1 MMFGNTF
8 NRLATVT
15 AKGGLSMNED
25 LQEQVVEDVI
35 EEVLETEQ
43 EEVVEK
49 EPERVPLATLL
60 EEKKRRKELEKR
72 LRILEEKELDS
83 DIISTRS
90 KIKQKYINKGY
101 AEDLAESLA
110 EDFADLRGELRRSKV
125 EKKDYLDE
133 EIDDLARD
141 SFYSDAAA
149 FKKEIKAKLKEFS
162 DKGVT
167 LEVEDAYNLVR
178 SPKAKLREV
187 KEDTEQKE
195 LVRKASETKKTVT
208 PNASGSSPK
217 NPYPLDEDDKKAL
230 SHFQKLYPEGGWTAE
245 KYYKIRHK

>member
-1 MMFGNTF
+1 
-8 NRLATVT
+8 
-15 AKGGLSMNED
+15 MNED
-25 LQEQVVEDVI
+25 LNEQVVEDVI

-43 EEVVEK
+43 EEQVVEK

-72 LRILEEKELDS
+72 LRVLEEKELDTEV
-83 DIISTRS
+83 ISTRE
-90 KIKQKYINKGY
+90 KIKQKYISKGY

-110 EDFADLRGELRRSKV
+110 EDFAELKGELRRSKV

-187 KEDTEQKE
+187 KEDKEQKD
-195 LVRKASETKKTVT
+195 LVKRASETKKTIV
-208 PNASGSSPK
+208 PNATGASPK
-217 NPYPLDEDDKKAL
+217 NPYPLDDTDKKAL
-230 SHFQKLYPEGGWTAE
+230 AHFQKLYPEGGWTAE
-245 KYYKIRHK
+245 KYYNIRHK